1 MILRKEIGRRL
12 RLSDFLSAYTIILEA
27 NWNNATHTEPLPLH
41 SLTRKCLTL
50 STHIHTPHLC
60 TRHTQNCT
68 HSRTHIRTHTHALP
82 LSISLPVCRSGL
94 SLPPSLKK
102 GYFHISTSY
111 QLLHFC
117 PIIDQV
123 FSFFNSPRLLLGGC
137 RITMGYTI

>member
-1 MILRKEIGRRL
+1 MEEGCAYWTFYRRTPSFLKRIG
-12 RLSDFLSAYTIILEA
+12 T
-27 NWNNATHTEPLPLH
+27 TQHTQ
-41 SLTRKCLTL
+41 SLF
-50 STHIHTPHLC
+50 PC
-60 TRHTQNCT
+60 TRLPANASRFQHIYTRRTYAHDT
-68 HSRTHIRTHTHALP
+68 HKIAPTHALTYAHIHMLFP
-82 LSISLPVCRSGL
+82 SLSLPVCRSGL